1 MSDSQES
8 TLQFIEDYRKHELLW
23 NTSLK
28 EYKNKQLRRDAIIEL
43 GRKYGLNEKA
53 VKNKIKSL
61 RCYFSK
67 EHDKVCSAK
76 SGMSANAK
84 EVPSWF
90 AYKSLLFLKDTAVPF
105 QTVDS
110 IDDST
115 NNDDNNEMN
124 MMEGGVPRPRG
135 RLLHFSDGTLEDHS
149 SDEEHST
156 DEERPNEV
164 PVDPK
169 TLTWRPWMWYYVST
183 AGCKTLQVCDYLGES
198 LAHFFG
204 ITSPKYQ
211 YEIEEYYRAK
221 AEEEEYKKKQDLEM
235 RGWLEKP
242 TGVKVEEPLSVSRVE
257 QADGNRAEN
266 IGELTT
272 LL

>member
-1 MSDSQES
+1 MNVPEVNQDTHAEDDVLHTSHLES
-8 TLQFIEDYRKHELLW
+8 PIEGTCAVVNTTSSRINKRKSWVTRE
-23 NTSLK
+23 
-28 EYKNKQLRRDAIIEL
+28 EEAF
-43 GRKYGLNEKA
+43 
-53 VKNKIKSL
+53 KIMKS
-61 RCYFSK
+61 
-67 EHDKVCSAK
+67 
-76 SGMSANAK
+76 
-84 EVPSWF
+84 
-90 AYKSLLFLKDTAVPF
+90 
-105 QTVDS
+105 
-110 IDDST
+110 
-115 NNDDNNEMN
+115 